1 MPIVKGDGAAGK
13 AAIYDWERESRNDQ
27 AAIKEYLDQEWQKKM
42 ARRRDHEMGKSLRQ
56 AAKTGDVEAIRA
68 LVAAGVPVDHAD
80 GDYAQTALH
89 YAAREGRKE
98 AVDALLACGANPNAR
113 NRDMRTPLHWAA
125 SNGTASVVRALVA
138 AGADLMAK
146 NADGETP
153 LEVSNYWNN
162 PETGPAL
169 RHLMGFQRRIG
180 AKCEGFQM
188 GVQEHYS
195 VQRVGVS
202 PARERESE

>member
-1 MPIVKGDGAAGK
+1 
-13 AAIYDWERESRNDQ
+13 
-27 AAIKEYLDQEWQKKM
+27 M

-56 AAKTGDVEAIRA
+56 AAKTGDVEEIRA

-146 NADGETP
+146 NAGRP
-153 LEVSNYWNN
+153 
-162 PETGPAL
+162 
-169 RHLMGFQRRIG
+169 
-180 AKCEGFQM
+180 C
-188 GVQEHYS
+188 
-195 VQRVGVS
+195 
-202 PARERESE
+202 